1 MCEFEIVLVR
11 NHAEVALTMINEN
24 ARLAATAG
32 RFLLWCLVIL
42 AGEIK
47 RVPKLVGDS
56 PR

>member
-32 RFLLWCLVIL
+32 RFLLWRLVIL